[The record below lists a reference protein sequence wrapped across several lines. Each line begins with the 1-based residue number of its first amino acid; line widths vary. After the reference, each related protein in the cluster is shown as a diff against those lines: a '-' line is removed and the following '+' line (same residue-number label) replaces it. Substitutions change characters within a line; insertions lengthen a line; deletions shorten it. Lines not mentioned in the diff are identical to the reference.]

1 MNRIQYIPST
11 SAKLAF
17 IGIFPDKVD
26 CLRRQPF
33 TGPTGH
39 YFSRLIKTAGI
50 DKSQVYLTNIV
61 HQQAPNNIYNLLPTS
76 IREEGKKQ
84 LKEDLEKWKLSG
96 LTTIVAMG
104 NEVLELLTGK
114 SNIHRYRGSVMPCTF
129 VDGLKVYPV
138 INPGNIIRGEGKYEP
153 IFIMDCKKALE
164 DCETSEIIYPHHDI
178 QIIRHKIDAIAL
190 LQTYSNVETP
200 IVIDI
205 ETAGPKM
212 TAYGWAINP
221 QKAFVITSELLE
233 DPTVLKSIGHFTK
246 SSTPKIFHNCLYD
259 VFHNAYYYKI
269 LNNNIFFD
277 TMVAQHSVYPT
288 LPKSLAFCASIY
300 TKEPYWKDE
309 GKEAMDELKRGKL
322 SWENLY
328 IYNGKDCC
336 LTYEIY
342 LALKQ
347 EIKDWGVEKVFQD
360 TMQLIGPALYA
371 QMRGLLV
378 DNKDNW
384 AYTCASTRLTHRNT
398 KIIEKLEKIK
408 EEIVGNVNVNSPK
421 QMAELIYG
429 TWDFP
434 KPKGRIIA
442 EPQEEESGGTT
453 GEKQLRLLARYPT
466 PYQAAIGLLIAL
478 KKQKKMSTFFNPN
491 VDSDNHVR
499 CSVKVTGT
507 YTGRLSTS
515 KSITGSGCVPED
527 HEVLTRHGWINI
539 KDAKIGEEI
548 ACWQQNKVIKFL
560 PIQQTIEK
568 DYNDLLITSSHSLHP
583 HKYTKEHRVPWQRP
597 NRPFNV
603 ESADTYAKRSV
614 TVIPSSG
621 HFYEGKK
628 HDPNFLRLVAMTQA
642 DFSIEGSAY
651 IRGAFKKERKQERVR
666 NILTINGLCWEEKYT
681 REGTLRFSVPAV
693 KELVSFLGPKKLFS
707 WQLLQYDHTSLQ
719 AFVDEIG
726 YWDAHRRGNS
736 YIYYTTVK
744 ENAEIVATIAH
755 LVGKS
760 SSTNIN
766 YDNNNGYGQGNN
778 KPLYMVNIKTKDS
791 VYQENFSLIRYE
803 QFSGKVYCVTVPT
816 TFFLCRYKN
825 QIIVT
830 GNSNLQNQPK
840 EAREV
845 YIAEDGFIFGQS
857 DLSQSEARIVAAL
870 CGDPAWLKEF
880 DLKDLHTAVA
890 ALLFNTTPDKII
902 KWQRDIAKKI
912 AHGTHYG
919 MGPML
924 LSEILG
930 CTPKQAKQYR
940 DRYLEIRYKVVDWH
954 KNVANKLITE
964 RCIKTP
970 FGRIIQFFGPIT
982 ENEGQNF
989 SKVHREA
996 IAAEPQS
1003 ISVSYINQGIIKCY
1017 NEIPE
1022 FDFRNQVHDSILFQL
1037 PDDSTTIE
1045 RVLRKMK
1052 DLIEVDL
1059 TVNNITFRIPLNF
1072 ELGYNWKNMIELK
1085 SLDDV
1090 KKVHKQLQFSRLST
1104 LNLL

>member
-39 YFSRLIKTAGI
+39 YFSRLIKIAGI

-61 HQQAPNNIYNLLPTS
+61 HQQAPNNIYSLLPAS

-104 NEVLELLTGK
+104 NEVLGLLTGK
-114 SNIHRYRGSVMPCTF
+114 SNVHRYRGSVMPCTF

-466 PYQAAIGLLIAL
+466 PYQAAIGLLITL

-499 CSVKVTGT
+499 CSMKVTGT
-507 YTGRLSTS
+507 YTGRLSSS
-515 KSITGSGCVPED
+515 KSITGSG
-527 HEVLTRHGWINI
+527 
-539 KDAKIGEEI
+539 A
-548 ACWQQNKVIKFL
+548 
-560 PIQQTIEK
+560 
-568 DYNDLLITSSHSLHP
+568 
-583 HKYTKEHRVPWQRP
+583 
-597 NRPFNV
+597 
-603 ESADTYAKRSV
+603 
-614 TVIPSSG
+614 
-621 HFYEGKK
+621 
-628 HDPNFLRLVAMTQA
+628 
-642 DFSIEGSAY
+642 
-651 IRGAFKKERKQERVR
+651 
-666 NILTINGLCWEEKYT
+666 
-681 REGTLRFSVPAV
+681 
-693 KELVSFLGPKKLFS
+693 
-707 WQLLQYDHTSLQ
+707 
-719 AFVDEIG
+719 
-726 YWDAHRRGNS
+726 
-736 YIYYTTVK
+736 
-744 ENAEIVATIAH
+744 
-755 LVGKS
+755 
-760 SSTNIN
+760 
-766 YDNNNGYGQGNN
+766 
-778 KPLYMVNIKTKDS
+778 
-791 VYQENFSLIRYE
+791 
-803 QFSGKVYCVTVPT
+803 
-816 TFFLCRYKN
+816 
-825 QIIVT
+825 
-830 GNSNLQNQPK
+830 NLQNQPK

-870 CGDPAWLKEF
+870 CGDPVWLKEF

-954 KNVANKLITE
+954 KNVANKLVTE

-982 ENEGQNF
+982 ETEGQNF

-1090 KKVHKQLQFSRLST
+1090 KTVHKQLQFSRLST